1 MHVASEVWQARIDSE
16 TAAQLRE
23 DAKVLG
29 LKANTDMV
37 KAGLQLLHR
46 QAVEQ
51 VMADGIRE
59 FHGGEPA
66 PLPIGVRR
74 STRRAPA
81 MNETVADRT

>member
-1 MHVASEVWQARIDSE
+1 MDCE
-16 TAAQLRE
+16 TAEQPRE

-29 LKANTDMV
+29 LTANTDMV

-51 VMADGIRE
+51 VMTDGIRE

-74 STRRAPA
+74 SKRRAPA
-81 MNETVADRT
+81 MSETSADRT

>member
-1 MHVASEVWQARIDSE
+1 MHISSEVWQARIDSE

-74 STRRAPA
+74 SKRRAPA
-81 MNETVADRT
+81 MSETVADRT

>member
-1 MHVASEVWQARIDSE
+1 MASEVWQARIDSE
-16 TAAQLRE
+16 TAEQLRE

-29 LKANTDMV
+29 LTANTDMV

-59 FHGGEPA
+59 FHGGEPP
-66 PLPIGVRR
+66 PLPIGLRR
-74 STRRAPA
+74 SKRRAPA
-81 MNETVADRT
+81 TSENSADRT